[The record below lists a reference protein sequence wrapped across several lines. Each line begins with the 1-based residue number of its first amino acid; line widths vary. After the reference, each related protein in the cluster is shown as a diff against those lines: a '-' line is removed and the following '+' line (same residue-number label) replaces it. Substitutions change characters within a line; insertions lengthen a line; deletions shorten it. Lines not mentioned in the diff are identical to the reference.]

1 GVAGMD
7 SSPATRPAASY
18 VPAPES
24 ASRNVLENAR
34 FRVEV
39 DPASGGIA
47 SLVYKRT
54 GREWVDASSPEP
66 FGGYRYDL
74 YSATDIAEFLRAYGT
89 LFQDWF
95 VQDFGKTGYPEDSVH
110 LTAYARDFE
119 LSGAG
124 GANSAPAIEL
134 AGGRLQSGGL
144 AATMAAP
151 EQRVSIT
158 VSLPEDATCV

>member
-1 GVAGMD
+1 AYVDRAEEAFAPALRNLRDKLGEGDEVDFGLLD
-7 SSPATRPAASY
+7 RSNPKSKIQNPKSSWP
-18 VPAPES
+18 

-39 DPASGGIA
+39 DPASGGIT
-47 SLVYKRT
+47 SLVSKRT
-54 GREWVDASSPEP
+54 GREWVDPSSPEP

-74 YSATDIAEFLRAYGT
+74 YSATDIADFLRAYGT

-119 LSGAG
+119 LSGMG
-124 GANSAPAIEL
+124 GTNSVP
-134 AGGRLQSGGL
+134 
-144 AATMAAP
+144 T
-151 EQRVSIT
+151 
-158 VSLPEDATCV
+158 